1 MSAVVI
7 ICAGYGVLLEYS
19 YFRRHSCQLW
29 KIILQIVNENKPF
42 WYLQHLDKRE
52 KSVVGHESD
61 KLIES

>member
-1 MSAVVI
+1 M
-7 ICAGYGVLLEYS
+7 LLEYS

-42 WYLQHLDKRE
+42 WYFQHLDKRE
-52 KSVVGHESD
+52 KSVVGLESD